1 MGGGVVT
8 SALPEDKRRVLDDY
22 PTPAWAID
30 AILPFLPV
38 GGSVLE
44 PACGAGTVLGRL
56 AYLHGAPLDSMSGLE
71 INPVRAEEARA
82 VGYRVTCADAL
93 DPETIWPDADLIL
106 SNPPFRQAEAFCRKA
121 LASVAQGGCVAM
133 LLRLAFLESA
143 ARFDFHAQHPVTSLH
158 VFSSRPSFTGDGKSD
173 SAAYAWFVWN
183 GTARGIHIIP
193 PNESK
198 RGAK

>member
-1 MGGGVVT
+1 MT
-8 SALPEDKRRVLDDY
+8 SALPEDQRRALDDY

-30 AILPFLPV
+30 AVLPFLPV

-56 AYLHGAPLDSMSGLE
+56 ADLRLVPVDSMSGLE

-82 VGYRVTCADAL
+82 AGYRVACVDAL
-93 DPETIWPDADLIL
+93 DPETIWPDADLII

-143 ARFDFHAQHPVTSLH
+143 TRFDFHAQYPVTSLH

-173 SAAYAWFVWN
+173 SAAYAWFVWG
-183 GTARGIHIIP
+183 GTARGIRIIP
-193 PNESK
+193 PNEPRRVSK
-198 RGAK
+198 